1 MRVSTGKEDR
11 LSGWADSISDGE
23 NAKMSID
30 KPTDIHNTQTMPT
43 ETAHKP
49 PTLPT
54 LLIERVEVA
63 TSLRGIERTL
73 WLVLATLG
81 ILTLID
87 VAQLWLIAFLLGH
100 VR

>member
-1 MRVSTGKEDR
+1 M
-11 LSGWADSISDGE
+11 
-23 NAKMSID
+23 ID
-30 KPTDIHNTQTMPT
+30 NPATINDTQTMPT
-43 ETAHKP
+43 ETHGKP

-54 LLIERVEVA
+54 LLIEHVQVA